1 MAIRSRRGNDLSSVI
16 FHSDGGGQY
25 YTKDFLAITKK
36 QNITNSMCEY
46 AWDNGKAE
54 RVNGVIKNNYLIHK
68 DINSFEELKKKLT
81 GQ

>member
-1 MAIRSRRGNDLSSVI
+1 
-16 FHSDGGGQY
+16 
-25 YTKDFLAITKK
+25 
-36 QNITNSMCEY
+36 MCEY